1 MNLETQFA
9 KAVGESKRSE
19 ARSGHRGTAGGRE
32 NTKAVTIENCV
43 IMQIVFPCDINIVD
57 NVEYKPC

>member
-9 KAVGESKRSE
+9 RAVGESKRSE

-43 IMQIVFPCDINIVD
+43 IMQIVFPL
-57 NVEYKPC
+57 